1 MGKTIWTYGT
11 KVIQGKKYYEL
22 GQNNYIKATNVSGV
36 KCKLRRNSYVYSKM
50 AKKLQR
56 KALKKGQ
63 KVRTYGAAVKI
74 HRKLYYIVGKNQY
87 VKKSNF

>member
-1 MGKTIWTYGT
+1 M
-11 KVIQGKKYYEL
+11 
-22 GQNNYIKATNVSGV
+22 
-36 KCKLRRNSYVYSKM
+36 
-50 AKKLQR
+50 QR
-56 KALKKGQ
+56 KALKRGQ